1 VDDIGLGRKGVSCF
15 FSSLDKLVLFLFLF
29 GRSFVFGIQ
38 RCFYKL
44 SLGALLVMKISLIK
58 GQFFL
63 IAPLCFGIQRCL
75 VKVHLVN
82 SWS

>member
-1 VDDIGLGRKGVSCF
+1 MF
-15 FSSLDKLVLFLFLF
+15 FSLFGQACPLLISFWLFLCLWT
-29 GRSFVFGIQ
+29 SKM
-38 RCFYKL
+38 FYKL

-63 IAPLCFGIQRCL
+63 IAPLCFGIQMCL
-75 VKVHLVN
+75 VKVHLVH

>member
-1 VDDIGLGRKGVSCF
+1 MDDIGLGRKGVSCF
-15 FSSLDKLVLFLFLF
+15 FSSLDKLVLFLFLLVVPLF
-29 GRSFVFGIQ
+29 K

-75 VKVHLVN
+75 VKVHSVH

>member
-1 VDDIGLGRKGVSCF
+1 MERGVMF
-15 FSSLDKLVLFLFLF
+15 FFLF
-29 GRSFVFGIQ
+29 GQACPVLVSFWLFL
-38 RCFYKL
+38 CLWTSKMFYKP
-44 SLGALLVMKISLIK
+44 SLGALLLVIRISLIK

-75 VKVHLVN
+75 VKVHMVD